1 MRKNKIYLCPITGEG
16 LIFDSNEYI
25 SKYTKYKIIKK
36 NNKHTITDFIKKV
49 EKVNFYSEKKF
60 YKNYLSWLSKT
71 LIMNMNSIRS
81 EIFDGLKI
89 SKKSTVLFIGCGFGD
104 EIKYFIKKYGLSHNI
119 YAQDI
124 SKNMVMESSKNL
136 KNYKI
141 EFSISNVNNLP
152 YKNNF
157 FDLVFHF
164 GGLNEFKKKKKSL
177 VEINRVTKN
186 QGVILISDEGMA
198 PWLSKTE
205 RYKALKI
212 NNRLWSHPP
221 PLSILPID
229 SNKVKI
235 SWILKNNFYKILYKK
250 ISSSNK
256 INYNVL
262 HKSPKGGSIKS
273 RYEKYYKK
281 KLK

>member
-1 MRKNKIYLCPITGEG
+1 MSENKVYICPITGKN
-16 LIFDSNEYI
+16 LIFDNDKYI
-25 SKYTKYKIIKK
+25 SKKKKYKIIKK
-36 NNKHTITDFIKKV
+36 NNKHTITDFLKKA
-49 EKVNFYSEKKF
+49 EKVNFYSEKIF

-71 LIMNMNSIRS
+71 LIMNMNSIRG
-81 EIFDGLKI
+81 EIFDGLKV
-89 SKKSTVLFIGCGFGD
+89 SKKKNVLFIGCGFGD

-124 SKNMVMESSKNL
+124 SKNMIMESSKNL

-141 EFSISNVNNLP
+141 KFSISSANNLP

-164 GGLNEFKKKKKSL
+164 GGLNEFRKKKKSL
-177 VEINRVTKN
+177 SEINRVTKN
-186 QGVILISDEGMA
+186 QGTILISDEGMA

-205 RYKALKI
+205 RFKALKI
-212 NNRLWSHPP
+212 NNKLWSTPP
-221 PLSILPID
+221 PLSILPIN

-250 ISSSNK
+250 SSSSNK

-281 KLK
+281 ELK